1 MDDSPPFPFPSTA
14 SRAQAFVYVLPC
26 PGEDLLKLGHSRNPL
41 ARMRQLHPRFYEFFD
56 TELALAVETQ
66 TVREAHT
73 LELRLARPLRE
84 HRAPAPLTV
93 NPAAGGHTEW
103 YRGAYAALAAAAD
116 ELQKQGHTV
125 YRPLQP
131 WLRERLQAQAE
142 LLYAWT
148 QLLSPQEL
156 EGRGSAARA
165 SVAQRRVADVLDAFV
180 ALDLDLARWL
190 PAPVLAWHRAASL
203 R

>member
-14 SRAQAFVYVLPC
+14 SRGQAFVYVLPC

-41 ARMRQLHPRFYEFFD
+41 ARMQQLHPRFYEFFD
-56 TELALAVETQ
+56 TARALAVETQ
-66 TVREAHT
+66 TVREAHA

-103 YRGAYAALAAAAD
+103 YRGAYDALDAAVD
-116 ELQKQGHTV
+116 TLQQQGHV
-125 YRPLQP
+125 VHRPLQP
-131 WLRERLQAQAE
+131 WLRRTLQLQAE
-142 LLYAWT
+142 LLYGWT

-156 EGRGSAARA
+156 ESRGATARA
-165 SVAQRRVADVLDAFV
+165 TLAQRRAADVLDAFV
-180 ALDLDLARWL
+180 ALELDLSQWL
-190 PAPVLAWHRAASL
+190 TAEVLAWHRAASL

>member
-14 SRAQAFVYVLPC
+14 SRGQAFVYVLPC

-41 ARMRQLHPRFYEFFD
+41 ARMQQLHPRFYEFFD

-66 TVREAHT
+66 TVREAQA
-73 LELRLARPLRE
+73 LELRLARSLRD

-93 NPAAGGHTEW
+93 NPAAGGDTEW
-103 YRGAYAALAAAAD
+103 YRGAYAALDRAVEA
-116 ELQKQGHTV
+116 LQQQGHRV
-125 YRPLQP
+125 HRPLQP
-131 WLRERLQAQAE
+131 WLRQQLQAQAE
-142 LLYAWT
+142 LLYGWT

-156 EGRGSAARA
+156 EGRGAAARA
-165 SVAQRRVADVLDAFV
+165 SLAQRRAADVLDAYV
-180 ALDLDLARWL
+180 ALELDLSPWL
-190 PAPVLAWHRAASL
+190 PQQVLAWHRAASL

>member
-1 MDDSPPFPFPSTA
+1 MDDSPPYPFPSTA

-26 PGEDLLKLGHSRNPL
+26 PGEDLLKLGHSRDPL
-41 ARMRQLHPRFYEFFD
+41 ARMQQLHPRFYEFFD

-73 LELRLARPLRE
+73 LELRLARTLRE

-103 YRGAYAALAAAAD
+103 YRGAYAALAAAVD
-116 ELQKQGHTV
+116 ELQQQGYSVH
-125 YRPLQP
+125 RPLQP
-131 WLRERLQAQAE
+131 WLRARLQAQAE

-148 QLLSPQEL
+148 QQLTPLEL

-165 SVAQRRVADVLDAFV
+165 SLAQRRAADVLDAFV
-180 ALDLDLARWL
+180 ALQLDLSRWL
-190 PAPVLAWHRAASL
+190 PAAVLHWHRAASL